1 MNLTY
6 KNVKFITISAK
17 NSKKLDRL
25 IFSCI
30 INTRGLFRDQT
41 VTFTHTGKK
50 KENIEYGKN
59 TSNVVHNIEEV
70 FRCPADV

>member
-30 INTRGLFRDQT
+30 NKYSWSFSGPDSYFYTQVRKRRILSM
-41 VTFTHTGKK
+41 K
-50 KENIEYGKN
+50 KN